1 MKTQIKMSDTSSDS
15 QTRAEGSVGSES
27 DRPPTSLVRCRA
39 TCSVDCKKK
48 ALVGKIK
55 KTDRQTLRA
64 RLGTGQPSW
73 TRPQAVVAG

>member
-39 TCSVDCKKK
+39 TCCVD
-48 ALVGKIK
+48 LIVGKIK
-55 KTDRQTLRA
+55 KTDGQTLRA